1 MFRGLSQAAQSL
13 GIQVVD
19 NKQSK
24 GGQAEFTEEEIPM
37 MYRAQVGGR
46 CSLQFAG
53 RDSKDLETWRE
64 EWIDS
69 TSDQPRFQ
77 KALLKT
83 GLDNQTYRILVK
95 FPFRLISNC
104 GSDSIIRPIMGINGI
119 PFISGSSVKGLFRR
133 ACDKDQVRKYC
144 GFEDAKDKGHCP
156 STSGLRFH
164 GAYPV
169 GDWSGSHKIKV
180 RENGQFVTKVRYRML
195 DVVHPQ
201 QERQVGT
208 GKKQNATALTSVS
221 LYKPTMIFEFS
232 GNALTENDWKEV
244 ESIFWKA
251 IAFGI
256 GGKTST
262 GYGLGGYNDNHPAVA
277 PSSKTNIA
285 LIGQGVSPT
294 LRSDEPEF
302 RPNLFKASLRGHLKR
317 LLGGVTKDADESI
330 DKEVERLF
338 GSSSGVGVLKI
349 FWEQQ
354 KDVVYDDFWQ
364 TKTFKTQ
371 GILYLDGGSQQ
382 DIDFMEQVL
391 KFAFVMGGFGK
402 SWRRASHQ
410 LFHKSYKKFEIGCHW
425 QLASTDLKWLNIKSE
440 QDLKQFLEDL
450 HNLSKQR
457 LASNAVGCQTWR
469 EAWHPDKVTVY
480 AKQTQNSNVIDLF
493 HNSIFKKTEAIGG
506 HVSVRKFNRKKQKEE
521 DVEQLE
527 FSHVW
532 HRMLPIGDGN
542 YLEIVTVFHCD
553 RDKWKHKKY
562 KDDKDGADQLKPF
575 LDAIAERGL
584 KYVWGKQSPLESFS
598 PAQISL
604 NTNPKSLPAKSL
616 DKPKLKPKK

>member
-1 MFRGLSQAAQSL
+1 
-13 GIQVVD
+13 
-19 NKQSK
+19 
-24 GGQAEFTEEEIPM
+24 

-53 RDSKDLETWRE
+53 RDSNDLERWRE

-69 TSDQPRFQ
+69 SSEKPRYQ

-83 GLDNQTYRILVK
+83 GLDDQTYRILVK
-95 FPFRLISNC
+95 FPFRLLSNC
-104 GSDSIIRPIMGINGI
+104 GQDSVIRPIMGKNGI
-119 PFISGSSVKGLFRR
+119 PLISGSSVKGLFRR
-133 ACDKDQVRKYC
+133 GCDKEQARKYC
-144 GFEDAKDKGHCP
+144 GFEDVKDKGHCP

-169 GDWSGSHKIKV
+169 GDWSGSHRVKG
-180 RENGQFVTKVRYRML
+180 RDNVTKVRYRML

-201 QERQVGT
+201 QPRQIGT
-208 GKKQNATALTSVS
+208 GEKQNATALTSIS

-232 GNALTENDWKEV
+232 GNALTEVDWKEV
-244 ESIFWKA
+244 ENIFWKA

-262 GYGLGGYNDNHPAVA
+262 GYGLGGYNDIHPAVA
-277 PSSKTNIA
+277 PSSKTNVA

-302 RPNLFKASLRGHLKR
+302 RPNLFKASLRGHVKR
-317 LLGGVTKDADESI
+317 LLGGVTKDVGII

-338 GSSSGVGVLKI
+338 GSSSDVGVLKI
-349 FWEQQ
+349 FWDQQ
-354 KDVVYDDFWQ
+354 KDVVYGDFGQ
-364 TKTFKTQ
+364 TKTFKTE
-371 GILYLDGGSQQ
+371 GILYLDGDSQQ
-382 DIDFMEQVL
+382 DINFIEQVL

-425 QLASTDLKWLNIKSE
+425 QLASTDLKWLDIKSE
-440 QDLKQFLEDL
+440 QDLKRFLEDL
-450 HNLSKQR
+450 HNLVEQR
-457 LASNAVGCQTWR
+457 LAANAVGYQTWR
-469 EAWHPDKVTVY
+469 EAWHPERVTVY

-493 HNSIFKKTEAIGG
+493 HNNIFKKTEAIGG
-506 HVSVRKFNRKKQKEE
+506 HVTVRKFNHKKQKEE

-542 YLEIVTVFHCD
+542 YLEIVTVFHHD
-553 RDKWKHKKY
+553 RDKWKHKRY
-562 KDDKDGADQLKPF
+562 KNDNDGEDQLKPF
-575 LDAIAERGL
+575 LEAIAERGL
-584 KYVWGKQSPLESFS
+584 KYVWGNQKPLEPSS
-598 PAQISL
+598 SVPKSL
-604 NTNPKSLPAKSL
+604 NVNPKSLPTKSS
-616 DKPKLKPKK
+616 DKPKLKPKN